1 MIIPLQITGHGV
13 ELNDGI
19 KEEITEKANKLDRFY
34 DRIMRC
40 RVVVEEP
47 KRHPHE
53 GKLYSVHIIL
63 TVPGGEIVTRREVN
77 EDLVVAIRDSFQAAQ
92 RKLDDFSRE
101 QRGYVKNHEN
111 KPLQGSIGV
120 LFPDQGYGFIVSPEG
135 YDVYFHANSVVNK
148 DFEKLAVGMDVSF
161 SEEMGD
167 KGPQASSV
175 TVLR

>member
-1 MIIPLQITGHGV
+1 MIIPLQITGHGI
-13 ELNDGI
+13 ELNDDVRAEI
-19 KEEITEKANKLDRFY
+19 EERANKLDKFY
-34 DRIMRC
+34 ERIMRC

-53 GKLYSVHIIL
+53 GKLYSVHIVM

-77 EDLVVAIRDSFQAAQ
+77 GDLYVAIRDSFLAAQ
-92 RKLDDFSRE
+92 RKLEDFSRE
-101 QRGYVKNHEN
+101 QRGEVKSHESQ
-111 KPLQGSIGV
+111 LRGSIGT

-135 YDVYFHANSVVNK
+135 YDVYFHGNSVVNK
-148 DFEKLAVGMDVSF
+148 DFEKLAVGMDVTY

-175 TVLR
+175 IVLR